1 MANNDAFSMFEDIS
15 PKKQEPTLQVLY
27 DYEKHYM
34 ELIKQHK
41 NEIVFIE
48 NMLKDYR
55 QENIDFFNNQLSRI
69 SQKLDA
75 EHIDKDMKNAWLK
88 RLEENMNRSFAISEK
103 LITDYTTK
111 KLDEFKTIANEKL
124 RSII

>member
-15 PKKQEPTLQVLY
+15 PRKQEPTLQVLY
-27 DYEKHYM
+27 DFEKHYM
-34 ELIKQHK
+34 ELIRQHK

-55 QENIDFFNNQLSRI
+55 QENIDFFNNQLSKI

-75 EHIDKDMKNAWLK
+75 EHIDKDMKNAWL
-88 RLEENMNRSFAISEK
+88 
-103 LITDYTTK
+103 
-111 KLDEFKTIANEKL
+111 
-124 RSII
+124 

>member
-15 PKKQEPTLQVLY
+15 PRKQEPTLQALY

-34 ELIKQHK
+34 ELIRQHK

-55 QENIDFFNNQLSRI
+55 QENIDFFNNQLSKI

-75 EHIDKDMKNAWLK
+75 EHINKDMKNAWLK

-111 KLDEFKTIANEKL
+111 KLDEFKTIASEKL
-124 RSII
+124 RSI

>member
-15 PKKQEPTLQVLY
+15 PRKQEPTLQVLY

-34 ELIKQHK
+34 ELIRQHK

-55 QENIDFFNNQLSRI
+55 QQNIDFFNNQLSKIR
-69 SQKLDA
+69 QKLDA

-124 RSII
+124 RSI

>member
-15 PKKQEPTLQVLY
+15 PRKQEPTLQILY

-34 ELIKQHK
+34 ELIRQHK
-41 NEIVFIE
+41 NEIIFIE

-75 EHIDKDMKNAWLK
+75 EHINKDMKNAWLK

-124 RSII
+124 RSI

>member
-15 PKKQEPTLQVLY
+15 PRKQEPTLQVLY

-34 ELIKQHK
+34 ELIRQHK

-55 QENIDFFNNQLSRI
+55 QENIDFFNNQLSKI
-69 SQKLDA
+69 SQKLYA

-124 RSII
+124 RSI

>member
-15 PKKQEPTLQVLY
+15 PRKQEPTLQVLY

-41 NEIVFIE
+41 NEIIFIE

-75 EHIDKDMKNAWLK
+75 EHINKDMKNAWLK

-124 RSII
+124 RSI

>member
-15 PKKQEPTLQVLY
+15 PRKQEPTLQVLN

-34 ELIKQHK
+34 ELIRQHK

-48 NMLKDYR
+48 NM
-55 QENIDFFNNQLSRI
+55 DFFNNQLSKI

-124 RSII
+124 RSI

>member
-15 PKKQEPTLQVLY
+15 PRKQEPTLQVLY

-34 ELIKQHK
+34 ELIRQHK
-41 NEIVFIE
+41 NEIIFIE

-55 QENIDFFNNQLSRI
+55 QENINFFNNQLSRI

-75 EHIDKDMKNAWLK
+75 EYINKDMKNAWLK

-124 RSII
+124 RSI

>member
-55 QENIDFFNNQLSRI
+55 QKNIDFFNNQLSRI

-124 RSII
+124 RSI

>member
-15 PKKQEPTLQVLY
+15 PRKQEPTLQVLY

-34 ELIKQHK
+34 ELIRQHK
-41 NEIVFIE
+41 NEIIFIE

-55 QENIDFFNNQLSRI
+55 QENINFFNNQLSRI

-75 EHIDKDMKNAWLK
+75 EHINKDMKNAWLK

-124 RSII
+124 RSI

>member
-34 ELIKQHK
+34 ELIRQHK

-124 RSII
+124 RSI

>member
-15 PKKQEPTLQVLY
+15 PRKQEPTLQVLY

-34 ELIKQHK
+34 ELIRQHK

-55 QENIDFFNNQLSRI
+55 QENIDFFNNQLSKI

-75 EHIDKDMKNAWLK
+75 EHINKDMKNAWLK

-124 RSII
+124 RSI

>member
-1 MANNDAFSMFEDIS
+1 MANNDAFSIFEDIS
-15 PKKQEPTLQVLY
+15 PRKQEPTLQVLY

-34 ELIKQHK
+34 ELIRQHK
-41 NEIVFIE
+41 NEIIFIE

-75 EHIDKDMKNAWLK
+75 EHINKDMKNAWLK

-124 RSII
+124 RSI

>member
-1 MANNDAFSMFEDIS
+1 MTDNDAFSMFEDIS
-15 PKKQEPTLQVLY
+15 PRKQEPTLQVLY

-34 ELIKQHK
+34 ELIRQHK
-41 NEIVFIE
+41 HEIIFIE
-48 NMLKDYR
+48 NMLRDYR
-55 QENIDFFNNQLSRI
+55 QENIDFFNNQLSQI

-111 KLDEFKTIANEKL
+111 KLDEFKTIASEKL
-124 RSII
+124 RSI

>member
-1 MANNDAFSMFEDIS
+1 MFEDIS
-15 PKKQEPTLQVLY
+15 PRKQEPTLQVLY

-34 ELIKQHK
+34 ELIRQHK
-41 NEIVFIE
+41 HEIIFIE
-48 NMLKDYR
+48 NMLRDYR
-55 QENIDFFNNQLSRI
+55 QENIDFFNNQLSQI

-75 EHIDKDMKNAWLK
+75 EHIDKDMKIAWLK

-111 KLDEFKTIANEKL
+111 KLDEFKTIASEKL
-124 RSII
+124 RSI

>member
-15 PKKQEPTLQVLY
+15 PRKQEPTLQVLY

-34 ELIKQHK
+34 ELIRQHK
-41 NEIVFIE
+41 NEIIFIE

-75 EHIDKDMKNAWLK
+75 EHINKDMKNAWLK
-88 RLEENMNRSFAISEK
+88 RLEENMNRSFAVSEK

-124 RSII
+124 RSI

>member
-15 PKKQEPTLQVLY
+15 PRKQEPTLQVLY

-34 ELIKQHK
+34 ELIRQHK
-41 NEIVFIE
+41 NEIIFIE

-55 QENIDFFNNQLSRI
+55 QENIDFFNNQLSKI

-88 RLEENMNRSFAISEK
+88 RLEENMNRSFAVSEK

-124 RSII
+124 RSI

>member
-1 MANNDAFSMFEDIS
+1 MANNDAFSIFEDIS

-124 RSII
+124 RSI

>member
-15 PKKQEPTLQVLY
+15 PRKQEPTLQVLY

-34 ELIKQHK
+34 ELIRQYK

-55 QENIDFFNNQLSRI
+55 QENIDFFNNQLAKI

-75 EHIDKDMKNAWLK
+75 EHINKDMKNAWLK

-124 RSII
+124 RSI

>member
-1 MANNDAFSMFEDIS
+1 MTDNDAFSMFEDIS
-15 PKKQEPTLQVLY
+15 PRKQEPTLQVLY

-34 ELIKQHK
+34 ELIRQHK
-41 NEIVFIE
+41 HEIIFIE
-48 NMLKDYR
+48 NMLRDYR
-55 QENIDFFNNQLSRI
+55 QENIDFFNNQLSQI

-124 RSII
+124 RSI

>member
-15 PKKQEPTLQVLY
+15 PRKQEPTLQVLY

-124 RSII
+124 RSI

>member
-75 EHIDKDMKNAWLK
+75 EHINKDMKNAWLK

-124 RSII
+124 RSI

>member
-15 PKKQEPTLQVLY
+15 PRKQEPTLQVLY

-34 ELIKQHK
+34 ELIRQHK

-55 QENIDFFNNQLSRI
+55 QENIDFFNNQLSKI

-88 RLEENMNRSFAISEK
+88 RLEENMNRSFAISEI

-124 RSII
+124 RSI

>member
-15 PKKQEPTLQVLY
+15 PRKQEPTIQVLY

-34 ELIKQHK
+34 ELIRQHK

-55 QENIDFFNNQLSRI
+55 QENIDFFNNQLSKI

-124 RSII
+124 RSI

>member
-15 PKKQEPTLQVLY
+15 PRKQEPTLQVLY

-34 ELIKQHK
+34 ELIRQYK

-55 QENIDFFNNQLSRI
+55 QENIDFFNNQLSKI

-124 RSII
+124 RSI

>member
-15 PKKQEPTLQVLY
+15 PRKQEPTLQALY

-34 ELIKQHK
+34 ELIRQHK

-55 QENIDFFNNQLSRI
+55 QENIDFFNNQLSKI

-75 EHIDKDMKNAWLK
+75 EHINKDMKNAWLK

-124 RSII
+124 RSI

>member
-15 PKKQEPTLQVLY
+15 PRKQEPTLQVLY

-34 ELIKQHK
+34 ELIRQHK

-55 QENIDFFNNQLSRI
+55 QENIDFFNNQLSKI

-75 EHIDKDMKNAWLK
+75 EHIDKDVKNAWLK

-124 RSII
+124 RSI

>member
-15 PKKQEPTLQVLY
+15 PRKQEPTLQVLY

-34 ELIKQHK
+34 ELIRQHK

-55 QENIDFFNNQLSRI
+55 QENIDFFNNQLSKI

-75 EHIDKDMKNAWLK
+75 YHIDKDIKNACLK

-124 RSII
+124 RSI

>member
-1 MANNDAFSMFEDIS
+1 MKKKENVFDVFNDIS
-15 PKKQEPTLQVLY
+15 PIKQEPTLQVLY

-41 NEIVFIE
+41 DEIEFIE
-48 NMLKDYR
+48 KILKDYR
-55 QENIDFFNNQLSRI
+55 QENIDFFNNQLSKI

-111 KLDEFKTIANEKL
+111 KLDEFKNKINEKL
-124 RSII
+124 RSI

>member
-15 PKKQEPTLQVLY
+15 PRKQEPTLQVLY

-34 ELIKQHK
+34 ELIRQHK
-41 NEIVFIE
+41 NEIIFIE

-75 EHIDKDMKNAWLK
+75 EHINKDMKNAWLK

-124 RSII
+124 RSI

>member
-15 PKKQEPTLQVLY
+15 PRKQEPTLQVLY

-34 ELIKQHK
+34 ELIRQHK
-41 NEIVFIE
+41 NEIIFIE

-75 EHIDKDMKNAWLK
+75 EHINKDMKNAWLK

-111 KLDEFKTIANEKL
+111 KLDEFKTIASEKL
-124 RSII
+124 RSI

>member
-15 PKKQEPTLQVLY
+15 PRKQEPTLQVLY

-41 NEIVFIE
+41 NEIIFIE

-55 QENIDFFNNQLSRI
+55 QENIDFFNNQLSKI

-124 RSII
+124 RSI

>member
-15 PKKQEPTLQVLY
+15 PREQEPTLQVLY

-34 ELIKQHK
+34 ELIRQHK

-55 QENIDFFNNQLSRI
+55 QENIDFFNNQLSKI

-124 RSII
+124 RSI

>member
-55 QENIDFFNNQLSRI
+55 QENIDFLNNQLSRI

-124 RSII
+124 RSI

>member
-1 MANNDAFSMFEDIS
+1 MANNDAFSIFEDIS

-75 EHIDKDMKNAWLK
+75 EHIDKDMKNACLK

-124 RSII
+124 RSI

>member
-15 PKKQEPTLQVLY
+15 PRKQEPTLQVLY

-34 ELIKQHK
+34 ELIRQHK
-41 NEIVFIE
+41 NEIIFIE

-75 EHIDKDMKNAWLK
+75 EHINKDMKNAWLK

-124 RSII
+124 RII

>member
-15 PKKQEPTLQVLY
+15 PRKQEPTLQALY

-34 ELIKQHK
+34 ELIRQHK

-55 QENIDFFNNQLSRI
+55 QENIDFFNNQLSKI

-124 RSII
+124 RSI

>member
-15 PKKQEPTLQVLY
+15 PRKQEPTLQVLY

-34 ELIKQHK
+34 ELIRQHK

-55 QENIDFFNNQLSRI
+55 QENIDFFNNQLSKI

-88 RLEENMNRSFAISEK
+88 RLEENMNRSFAVSEK

-124 RSII
+124 RSI